1 VASLERP
8 SKKRRAGHARAKNR
22 SKTLRRAAFALWA
35 LAISVALSGCPCVNS
50 IVNNDPNLRWWAFK
64 TYGVD
69 RLCPEMLKASV
80 PLKLQEQSP
89 TIGRYFPNSCS
100 YQINEQ
106 NRTVIVSVGGG
117 GYAYLPTVKRIG
129 FTLNVTVEYAFD
141 FRLTDDGAWVWGQLS
156 RTVSGPDFRMTGSE
170 NKLVDLATVVTP
182 AGTAAN
188 LVGSQVVTGFI
199 ARGFTVIET
208 DSGKEFSLG
217 ILPPG
222 KHPFKPVQ
230 VDSED
235 EAYTFA
241 NETVDVYSQQRDF
254 LGPYEI
260 ADDDQV
266 IRLKGNLVGNGVDV
280 FLVQKTMGDLW
291 RDNYQNGTVGPPPG
305 NPVSSQAIPAG
316 PFMRK
321 FKAPPGL
328 YYLVVDNTSTAGATN
343 PPFVLPNPL
352 FESAARMTYVSQLIE
367 E

>member
-1 VASLERP
+1 MNT
-8 SKKRRAGHARAKNR
+8 KKRRK
-22 SKTLRRAAFALWA
+22 SKGLRRAVLALWA
-35 LAISVALSGCPCVNS
+35 IVAAIALSGCPCINS

-64 TYGVD
+64 TYGAD

-89 TIGRYFPNSCS
+89 TIGRYFPTTCS
-100 YQINEQ
+100 YQINEA
-106 NRTVIVSVGGG
+106 NRTVLVSVGGG
-117 GYAYLPTVKRIG
+117 GYAYFPTVKRIG

-141 FRLTDDGAWVWGQLS
+141 FRLTDEGAWVWGQLS
-156 RTVSGPDFRMTGSE
+156 RTVNGPDFRMTSSE
-170 NKLVDLATVVTP
+170 NPLVDLATVVTP
-182 AGTAAN
+182 AGPAAN

-199 ARGFTVIET
+199 ARGFTVVET
-208 DSGKEFSLG
+208 DAGKEFSLG

-230 VDSED
+230 VDEDD

-241 NETVDVYSQQRDF
+241 NETADIYSGERDW

-260 ADDDQV
+260 ADDDQL
-266 IRLKGNLVGNGVDV
+266 IRLRGNLVGNAVDV
-280 FLVQKTMGDLW
+280 FLVQKTLGDLW
-291 RDNYQNGTVGPPPG
+291 RTNYQGGAVGPPPG
-305 NPVSSQAIPAG
+305 NPISVSALQPGA
-316 PFMRK
+316 FTRT

-328 YYLVVDNTSTAGATN
+328 YYVVIDNTSTAGATN

-352 FESAARMTYVSQLIE
+352 FESAARLSYVSQLIE